1 MTRND
6 PNLVHRKI
14 ALLGYRAV
22 GKTSLTNAFV
32 SGTFDEMYD
41 PTIENTTHKVI
52 RFRRVHFSTD
62 IVDTAGMVRTIKR
75 NTLVVFYSIVFQ
87 LVLYSHG

>member
-6 PNLVHRKI
+6 PQLVHRKI

-32 SGTFDEMYD
+32 GGTFDDLYD

-62 IVDTAGMVRTIKR
+62 IVDTAGMVRVAI
-75 NTLVVFYSIVFQ
+75 NDMYSFDVK
-87 LVLYSHG
+87 

>member
-6 PNLVHRKI
+6 PQMVHRKI
-14 ALLGYRAV
+14 ALLGLRSV

-32 SGTFDEMYD
+32 SGTFVDSYD
-41 PTIENTTHKVI
+41 PTIENTYHKII

-62 IVDTAGMVRTIKR
+62 IVDTAGMVRRLIHS
-75 NTLVVFYSIVFQ
+75 VYS
-87 LVLYSHG
+87 